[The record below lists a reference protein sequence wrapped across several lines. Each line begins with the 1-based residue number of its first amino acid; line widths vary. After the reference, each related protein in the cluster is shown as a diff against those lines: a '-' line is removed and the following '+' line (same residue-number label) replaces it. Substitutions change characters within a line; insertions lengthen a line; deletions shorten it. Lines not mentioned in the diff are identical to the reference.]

1 MYVSHNFKPQVLDLL
16 IGHILNSNKNAYFI
30 FGIFLY
36 EIGSVITRK
45 QFESHGQCTYMYDV
59 VFFFQTKPLNNAY
72 SLMHDSRMHAYG
84 VKCKS
89 HTWLI

>member
-1 MYVSHNFKPQVLDLL
+1 MLLSFKNVYASHNFKPQVLDLL

-45 QFESHGQCTYMYDV
+45 QFESHRRCMM
-59 VFFFQTKPLNNAY
+59 FFFFSNKTIEQCLFT
-72 SLMHDSRMHAYG
+72 HA
-84 VKCKS
+84 
-89 HTWLI
+89 